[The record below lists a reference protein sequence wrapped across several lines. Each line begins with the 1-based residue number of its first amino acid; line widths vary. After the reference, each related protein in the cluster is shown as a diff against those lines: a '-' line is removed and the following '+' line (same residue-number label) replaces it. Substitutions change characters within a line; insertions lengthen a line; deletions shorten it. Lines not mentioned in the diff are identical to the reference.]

1 MLKCTFN
8 ALCTQT
14 QSDDEVVPAEHNYQY
29 TDGQLHRPQLSHKRS
44 FLSVQSATFS
54 LIPDGNFLLF
64 Y

>member
-14 QSDDEVVPAEHNYQY
+14 QSDDEVVPA
-29 TDGQLHRPQLSHKRS
+29 DGQLHRPQLSHKRS
-44 FLSVQSATFS
+44 FLSLQSATFS